1 MLKRIRRILAVVFF
15 VGITVLSLSLAFPV
29 HKWLGWM
36 ADVQFL
42 PAAMALNVVVIAA
55 LLLITI
61 IFGRIYCSVICPL
74 GVLQDVFG
82 WLGRRVTRNRYTY
95 SKERV
100 WLRWIVFVIF
110 VFAFFCGFSAIV
122 SLLAPYSSYVR
133 IVQNVFFSSYLI
145 GNYAFAPVAFCV
157 AIVTLIIIAVLSWRG
172 GRTYCNTI
180 CPVGTILSVFA
191 RFSLFKPVI
200 DKSKCVNCSLCA
212 KNCKA
217 SCIDIKGGHKIDYS
231 RCVTCGDCISVCG
244 KGALKYDFAWRKR
257 IAEEK
262 DVKEVKESE
271 VKKKAEGEKKKVDVG
286 RRGLL
291 IAAVGLFAAG
301 AFSDKLRKAFTGNS
315 KGLALRESVTGLAS
329 AGNKIT
335 TVPPGA
341 ESVENMISNCTGCQL
356 CVSACPGEVLVSSTN
371 LFTLNQ
377 PQMSYER
384 GYCIEGCTKCS
395 DVCPTSAIKKITVE
409 QKGKIQ
415 IGTAVWD
422 AGLCIPLRDGEFCG
436 ACGYACP
443 YEAIELVGVDP
454 ADENS
459 PLFPV
464 VDYAKCRGCGACENV
479 CPSRPQK
486 AIYVEGLAE
495 HNEIV

>member
-1 MLKRIRRILAVVFF
+1 MLKRIRTILALIFF

-29 HKWLGWM
+29 HRWLGWM
-36 ADVQFL
+36 AKVQFL
-42 PAAMALNVVVIAA
+42 PAVMALNVVVVV
-55 LLLITI
+55 LLVLFTI

-82 WLGRRVTRNRYTY
+82 WIGKKAKKNRYTY
-95 SKERV
+95 SKEKT
-100 WLRWIVFVIF
+100 WLRWEVFFIFIFALILGVNFIVT
-110 VFAFFCGFSAIV
+110 
-122 SLLAPYSSYVR
+122 LLAPYSSYVR

-157 AIVTLIIIAVLSWRG
+157 AIVTLLVVAVLSFRN

-180 CPVGTILSVFA
+180 CPVGTVLSVFA

-200 DKSKCVNCSLCA
+200 DKSKCVNCTLCS

-217 SCIDIKGGHKIDYS
+217 SCIDIKGGLKIDYS

-244 KGALKYDFAWRKR
+244 KGALEYKNAWM
-257 IAEEK
+257 
-262 DVKEVKESE
+262 
-271 VKKKAEGEKKKVDVG
+271 KKADGKNEKVDVG

-291 IAAVGLFAAG
+291 VAAVGLVAVG
-301 AFSDKLRKAFTGNS
+301 AFSDRIRKYFAGAAGS
-315 KGLALRESVTGLAS
+315 GSGLEGSGDVSSGGS
-329 AGNKIT
+329 AGSTVSYAIT
-335 TVPPGA
+335 MVPPGA
-341 ESVENMISNCTGCQL
+341 QSVENLVSNCTGCQL
-356 CVSACPGEVLVSSTN
+356 CVSVCPGEVLVASKS

-395 DVCPTSAIKKITVE
+395 EVCPTSAIKKITVE
-409 QKGKIQ
+409 QKDKIQ

-443 YEAIELVGVDP
+443 YGAIELTAVDP
-454 ADENS
+454 LDADS
-459 PLFPV
+459 PQFPV
-464 VDYAKCRGCGACENV
+464 VDPEKCRGCGACENV

-486 AIYVEGLAE
+486 AIYVEGLSE
-495 HNEIV
+495 HRKINI

>member
-15 VGITVLSLSLAFPV
+15 AGITVLSLSLSFPV

-110 VFAFFCGFSAIV
+110 VFAIFCGFSAIV

-157 AIVTLIIIAVLSWRG
+157 AIVTLIIIAILSWRN

-180 CPVGTILSVFA
+180 CPVGTILSCFA
-191 RFSLFKPVI
+191 RFSMLRPVI
-200 DKSKCVNCSLCA
+200 NTSKCVNCSLCA

-244 KGALKYDFAWRKR
+244 KGALEYKNAWM
-257 IAEEK
+257 
-262 DVKEVKESE
+262 
-271 VKKKAEGEKKKVDVG
+271 KKADGKNEKVDVG

-291 IAAVGLFAAG
+291 VAAVGLFAAE

-315 KGLALRESVTGLAS
+315 KGLALRENVTGLAS

-395 DVCPTSAIKKITVE
+395 EVCPTSAIKKITVE
-409 QKGKIQ
+409 QKGKTQ

-443 YEAIELVGVDP
+443 YGAIELTAVDP
-454 ADENS
+454 LDADS
-459 PLFPV
+459 PQFPV
-464 VDYAKCRGCGACENV
+464 VDPEKCRGCGACENV

-486 AIYVEGLAE
+486 AIYVEGLSE
-495 HNEIV
+495 HRKINI